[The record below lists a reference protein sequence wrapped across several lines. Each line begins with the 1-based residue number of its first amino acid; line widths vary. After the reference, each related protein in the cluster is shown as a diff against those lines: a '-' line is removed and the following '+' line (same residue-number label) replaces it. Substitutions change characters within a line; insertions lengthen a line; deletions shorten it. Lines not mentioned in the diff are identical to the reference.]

1 MTPWHS
7 KLPRRVYSAPIWT
20 IFIWMKR
27 EFNALSNETHIA
39 YVLTIVKGYKRVM
52 NSDLDNELAPFS
64 ACGRKMACR

>member
-7 KLPRRVYSAPIWT
+7 KLPRRVYSDPIWT

-27 EFNALSNETHIA
+27 GFNALSNEIHIA
-39 YVLTIVKGYKRVM
+39 YILIKTNGCKRVM
-52 NSDLDNELAPFS
+52 NSDLDNELAPFG